1 MEITIA
7 PLTAEGDEPMSDE
20 DRTLLRIAVEELA
33 RRREERRSRET
44 PGEGGRKRMFMAGR
58 VGPDASRVHYAE
70 SARPP
75 VDGPWDLALV
85 VRPR

>member
-1 MEITIA
+1 MSN
-7 PLTAEGDEPMSDE
+7 EGGTM
-20 DRTLLRIAVEELA
+20 LRIAVEELA
-33 RRREERRSRET
+33 RRREDRRVEAGATATSAT
-44 PGEGGRKRMFMAGR
+44 GGRKRMFMAGR

-75 VDGPWDLALV
+75 VDGPWDLTLV